1 MNDDPICVKIPS
13 APTPKRLLT
22 SKRCF
27 KSFNKEKAV
36 FSKICSSLKLL
47 NALKGFLFKR
57 ISSPVQSAR
66 ITNMVLDIKNVF
78 EKENDLSNNISKT
91 LDLIVGFKKENPQ
104 DFDELFQI
112 LKDLIQEYEKN
123 PEEVKQNL
131 TEILK

>member
-1 MNDDPICVKIPS
+1 MI
-13 APTPKRLLT
+13 
-22 SKRCF
+22 
-27 KSFNKEKAV
+27 
-36 FSKICSSLKLL
+36 SKICSSIKLANL
-47 NALKGFLFKR
+47 FKGFLCKR
-57 ISSPVQSAR
+57 IASPVQSAC
-66 ITNMVLDIKNVF
+66 IANMILNIINALKG
-78 EKENDLSNNISKT
+78 ENDLSNNIGKT